1 MAVRKDRDIDRRE
14 VDTNPDPIT
23 GAHGA
28 HPVGVGLGTAVAG
41 AAAGA
46 AGGAVAGPVG
56 AVAGAV
62 IGGVAGGLGGK
73 AAAEAIDPTVE
84 DTYWRD
90 AYANRPYYDE
100 AVTYDTYAPAYRHGW
115 ESRTRYP
122 DRSFDEAEPELRR
135 DWESSQHNSQL
146 KWERAKLATRDAW
159 HRVERALPGDADG
172 DERKNVSGVPR

>member
-1 MAVRKDRDIDRRE
+1 MATRNDDAKE

-28 HPVGVGLGTAVAG
+28 HPVGVGVGSALAG

-46 AGGAVAGPVG
+46 AGGAVAGPAGAVVG
-56 AVAGAV
+56 AVV
-62 IGGVAGGLGGK
+62 GGVAGGLGGK

-90 AYANRPYYDE
+90 EYAKRPYYEKDVPYE
-100 AVTYDTYAPAYRHGW
+100 TYAPAYRHGW
-115 ESRTRYP
+115 ESRARYR
-122 DRSFDEAEPELRR
+122 DRSFDAAEADLRR
-135 DWESSQHNSQL
+135 EWETSNHGSNL
-146 KWERAKLATRDAW
+146 NWEKAKLATRDAW

-172 DERKNVSGVPR
+172 DGR

>member
-1 MAVRKDRDIDRRE
+1 MAVRKDRE

-23 GAHGA
+23 GEHGA

-46 AGGAVAGPVG
+46 AGGAVAGPAG

-62 IGGVAGGLGGK
+62 IGGVAGAFGGK

-84 DTYWRD
+84 DTYWRGE
-90 AYANRPYYDE
+90 YANRPYFDE
-100 AVTYDTYAPAYRHGW
+100 TVDYDTYAPAYRHGW

-122 DRSFDEAEPELRR
+122 DRTFDQAEPELRR
-135 DWESSQHNSQL
+135 DWEASKNASRL
-146 KWERAKLATRDAW
+146 EWEKAKLATRDAW
-159 HRVERALPGDADG
+159 HRVEGSVSSDAD
-172 DERKNVSGVPR
+172 DDVLTDAEIRSRRAPK